1 MPNDAAIPDSSGGPN
16 QPRRPILGALA
27 VVCHANQGGD
37 QVILIQRKS
46 PPNAGWWGF
55 PGGHVELGETAMQA
69 AAREL
74 LEETGVIATP
84 REVLTHVDVM
94 LRDEAGKVQRQYLL
108 VAVLCDYISGQPTPD
123 DDALQAQWVPV
134 ADLTSRFGATPD
146 RMLIDQVAEVAA
158 LAQERQHRTK
168 GA

>member
-1 MPNDAAIPDSSGGPN
+1 MANTPTHTVL
-16 QPRRPILGALA
+16 PRRPVLGALA
-27 VVCHANQGGD
+27 VVCHPRSGGD
-37 QVILIQRKS
+37 QVILVQRKS

-74 LEETGVIATP
+74 EEETGVITAP

-94 LRDEAGKVQRQYLL
+94 LRDDAGVVQRQYLL
-108 VAVLCDYISGQPTPD
+108 IAVLCDYISGQPTPD
-123 DDALQAQWVPV
+123 DDALQAEWVAV
-134 ADLTSRFGATPD
+134 ADLTAGFGNTPD

-158 LAQERQHRTK
+158 LAQKQMHRQST
-168 GA
+168 